1 MGVQR
6 IVVLVVAAAMVALA
20 AGAGT
25 SVCAAA
31 TAPSYHA
38 TVLADSPAA
47 YWRFEHPSPIP
58 DETGH
63 GIDGTS
69 SGLLHAGALL
79 GRGSQFSLQF
89 DGSAKVSYGDALDFP
104 GASPFTL
111 EAWVRPT
118 TLDGTARRIFSK
130 ESGAGDGYLLFV
142 NNSSFGFQRRAGGTI
157 DSLASTGLTP
167 QVDHTYY
174 VVATYDGAR
183 MRLYVDGV
191 LRSTRISTLALADN
205 ASPLRVG
212 VYSSGSS
219 NGYIGALDE
228 PAVYSSALTQTQISA
243 HRAAAHG
250 LRDEV
255 LGDSPLA
262 YWRFE
267 RPSPGTTAFDETGH
281 HPGTIDP
288 RPDAFPARTMG
299 GLPSNGSTYAVNLGS
314 ATSVNLGD
322 TFDFAGRAA
331 FSLEGWVSRQTDPGR
346 IFSKETRNAFGA
358 QGYDLYAEGGNV
370 LFQRRANDVVDQVG
384 GGVVAGEIGA
394 HFVATYDGTNMC
406 VYMNGRPGNCVKSA
420 LELADLSAPFRI
432 GAHSDNNASF
442 LNGGLDEL
450 AVYDHALSPA
460 QVAAHFGSTRGG
472 YHEVVAA
479 DIVCASCNTRG
490 SWWGFGDPTL
500 TALTSQACGGDPNG
514 GISNGRAGLL
524 PLGSTFSY
532 ELHQQAISC
541 GDVWDRPQAS
551 QFALEAWVRPTLLD
565 STARRIFSKE
575 AVDPGG
581 AVQGY
586 LLYATSNAFGFQRRR
601 SGVIDDLKST
611 GVTPQVG
618 RTYYLV
624 ATYDGST
631 MRLYVDGAL
640 VSSRAST
647 LQLTDN
653 PGAFT
658 VGAYSGGAS
667 NFFDGYIDEAAMYPT
682 TLSAAQLAAH
692 YAAAQP

>member
-1 MGVQR
+1 MRVRG
-6 IVVLVVAAAMVALA
+6 IVVLVVAAAVALA
-20 AGAGT
+20 T
-25 SVCAAA
+25 AADSSA
-31 TAPSYHA
+31 VAPPSYHA

-58 DETGH
+58 DETAH
-63 GIDGTS
+63 GIEGTS
-69 SGLLHAGALL
+69 DGLLHAGALL

-89 DGSAKVSYGDALDFP
+89 GGSAKVSFGDHLDFP

-130 ESGAGDGYLLFV
+130 ESGTGDGYLLFV

-174 VVATYDGAR
+174 VVATYDGTR

-191 LRSTRISTLALADN
+191 LRSSRLSALALADN
-205 ASPLRVG
+205 AAQLRAG

-228 PAVYSSALTQTQISA
+228 PAVYSSALTQTQIDA
-243 HRAAAHG
+243 HRAAANG
-250 LRDEV
+250 LRDRV

-267 RPSPGTTAFDETGH
+267 RPGTGTTAFDETGN

-288 RPDAFPARTMG
+288 RPGAYPARTMG
-299 GLPSNGSTYAVNLGS
+299 GLPTNGSTYAVNLGS

-322 TFDFAGRAA
+322 TFDFSGRAP
-331 FSLEGWVSRQTDPGR
+331 FSLEGWVSTQTGPGR
-346 IFSKETRNAFGA
+346 MFSKETRNTLGA
-358 QGYDLYAEGGNV
+358 QGYDIHVERGHV
-370 LFQRRANDVVDQVG
+370 LFQRRLNDVVDEARAITG
-384 GGVVAGEIGA
+384 IGTIPA
-394 HFVATYDGTNMC
+394 HVVATYDGTKMC
-406 VYMNGRPGNCVKSA
+406 VYVNGKLGNCVEST
-420 LELADLSAPFRI
+420 LQLADNDAPFRI
-432 GAHSDNNASF
+432 GAYSANNSSF
-442 LNGGLDEL
+442 VNGGLDEL

-460 QVAAHFGSTRGG
+460 AVAAHFDSTTGG
-472 YHEVVAA
+472 YRDAVAA
-479 DIVCASCNTRG
+479 DIACPSCNFAG
-490 SWWGFGDPTL
+490 SWWGFGDPTSVSGF
-500 TALTSQACGGDPNG
+500 TSSSCGGDPNG
-514 GISNGRAGLL
+514 GVANGRAGLL

-532 ELHQQAISC
+532 ELHNSTIGC
-541 GDVWDRPQAS
+541 GDVWDRPTQS
-551 QFALEAWVRPTLLD
+551 HFALEAWVRPTLLD
-565 STARRIFSKE
+565 ATARRIFSKE
-575 AVDPGG
+575 NVDPGG
-581 AVQGY
+581 AAQGY

-601 SGVIDDLKST
+601 SGVIDDIKST
-611 GVTPQVG
+611 GVKPQVG

-631 MRLYVDGAL
+631 MRLYVDGTL
-640 VSSRAST
+640 VSSRASA

-658 VGAYSGGAS
+658 IGAYSGGVS

-682 TLSAAQLAAH
+682 ELSAAQVAAH
-692 YAAAQP
+692 HAAAQP